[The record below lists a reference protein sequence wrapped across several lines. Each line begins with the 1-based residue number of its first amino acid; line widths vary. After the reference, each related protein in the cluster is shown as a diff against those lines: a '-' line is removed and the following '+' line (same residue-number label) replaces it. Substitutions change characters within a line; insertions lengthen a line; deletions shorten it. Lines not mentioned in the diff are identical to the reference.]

1 MNDISTFA
9 VKYNINNTNML
20 LRVIINNLFSFK
32 EQTEFNMFTNKSQK
46 HLHHKKHIGDIS
58 YLKMA
63 ALYGA
68 NGAGKSNFI
77 KALDL
82 LVYCVKSGKI
92 VSHADELKFK
102 LDENSKEAPISIGVE
117 FVIDEAVFYYSISFD
132 QSGIL
137 YEYLSKGNANNEQR
151 VFERSFDN
159 GKEIISFY
167 ENFEED
173 PKNKLFIEMLSEKF
187 VGRNELLLYILNGK
201 YAKDFIE
208 VPIAYQW
215 LTDTL
220 KVIRAD
226 DQSMPIAHVM
236 EANKNMLE
244 YANNLIGRLST
255 GVDGLSV
262 HTYELQ
268 KTEENTIIF
277 NRLDKNPNT
286 ISETRNGLTGDII
299 SYVKDGDKIIAK
311 KINTSHLDSNGN
323 QIEFG
328 LGLESDGTQRLV
340 DFIPVIYGMLNNKHV
355 YVIDEIER
363 SIHPII
369 IKELISLISD
379 NKKMNGQIIF
389 STHESCLLDQ
399 RILRTDEIWFA
410 QKDSN
415 GATQLYS
422 LSDYNVHSTANI
434 ENGYL
439 NGRYGGIPFLSNL
452 SDIHWADG
460 EE

>member
-1 MNDISTFA
+1 MTDLAQSPGGNRNLKTAIVLGGLAAGMIGAAYAA
-9 VKYNINNTNML
+9 V
-20 LRVIINNLFSFK
+20 
-32 EQTEFNMFTNKSQK
+32 
-46 HLHHKKHIGDIS
+46 
-58 YLKMA
+58 
-63 ALYGA
+63 
-68 NGAGKSNFI
+68 
-77 KALDL
+77 
-82 LVYCVKSGKI
+82 
-92 VSHADELKFK
+92 
-102 LDENSKEAPISIGVE
+102 P
-117 FVIDEAVFYYSISFD
+117 
-132 QSGIL
+132 L
-137 YEYLSKGNANNEQR
+137 YEMFCQVTGLGGTTQVASGNPKG
-151 VFERSFDN
+151 
-159 GKEIISFY
+159 I
-167 ENFEED
+167 
-173 PKNKLFIEMLSEKF
+173 IEMLSEKF
-187 VGRNELLLYILNGK
+187 VGRNELLLCILNDK

-220 KVIRAD
+220 RVIQAD
-226 DQSMPIAHVM
+226 DRSMPIAHVM
-236 EANKNMLE
+236 EAHKNMLE

-262 HTYELQ
+262 RTYELQ

-277 NRLDKNPNT
+277 NNLDKNPNA

-299 SYVKDGDKIIAK
+299 NYVKDGDKVIAK
-311 KINTSHLDSNGN
+311 KISASHHDSKGN

-369 IKELISLISD
+369 IKELISLISN

-399 RILRTDEIWFA
+399 SILRTDEIWFA

-452 SDIHWADG
+452 SDIHWEDG